1 MNGMG
6 EKSVQKRKYIL
17 ETARKVF
24 MEKGFKRVT
33 MKDIVEACDISRGGL
48 YLYFNSTEE
57 IFLEVLRMES
67 EETDDVFSDNVKE
80 DSTATDILMLFLKEQ
95 KKELMRKKDTLTQAT
110 YEFYFEN
117 KLNKKD
123 NILKKQFD
131 SAVFVLRKL
140 IETGVESEEFYC
152 DDCESA
158 ARNIMLVLEGLKI
171 SAQTIGVTSDSVDKQ
186 LLYILKSLG
195 VEE

>member
-1 MNGMG
+1 
-6 EKSVQKRKYIL
+6 
-17 ETARKVF
+17 

-57 IFLEVLRMES
+57 IFMEVLRMES
-67 EETDDVFSDNVKE
+67 EETDDVFSGNVKE
-80 DSTATDILMLFLKEQ
+80 DSTATDILMIFLKEQ

-117 KLNKKD
+117 KLSKKD
-123 NILKKQFD
+123 DILKKQFE

-152 DDCESA
+152 EDPESA

-171 SAQTIGVTSDSVDKQ
+171 SAQTIGVTSESADKQ

-195 VEE
+195 VED

>member
-1 MNGMG
+1 MG

-17 ETARKVF
+17 DTARKVF

-48 YLYFNSTEE
+48 YLYFSSTEE

-95 KKELMRKKDTLTQAT
+95 KKELLRKKDTLTQAT

-117 KLNKKD
+117 KLSKKD
-123 NILKKQFD
+123 DILKKQFE

-152 DDCESA
+152 EDPEGA

-171 SAQTIGVTSDSVDKQ
+171 SAQTIGVTQESVDKQ

-195 VEE
+195 VED

>member
-1 MNGMG
+1 MG
-6 EKSVQKRKYIL
+6 EKSVQKRKFIL
-17 ETARKVF
+17 DTAKKVF

-48 YLYFNSTEE
+48 YLYFASTEE

-67 EETDDVFSDNVKE
+67 EEADDVFSDNIKE
-80 DSTATDILMLFLKEQ
+80 DATSVDILMLFLKEQ
-95 KKELMRKKDTLTQAT
+95 KKELLRKKDNLIQAT

-117 KLNKKD
+117 KLSKKD

-131 SAVFVLRKL
+131 SAVVIMEKL
-140 IETGVESEEFYC
+140 IETGVNNGEFSC
-152 DDCESA
+152 EDCTEA
-158 ARNIMLVLEGLKI
+158 ARNIILVLEGLKI
-171 SAQTIGVTSDSVDKQ
+171 SAQTIGVSSETVDRQ

-195 VEE
+195 VED

>member
-1 MNGMG
+1 MG

-17 ETARKVF
+17 DTARKVF

-57 IFLEVLRMES
+57 IFMEVLRMES
-67 EETDDVFSDNVKE
+67 EETDDVFSGNVKE

-117 KLNKKD
+117 KLSKKD
-123 NILKKQFD
+123 DILKKQFE

-152 DDCESA
+152 EDPERA

-171 SAQTIGVTSDSVDKQ
+171 SAQTIGVTSESVDKQ

-195 VEE
+195 VED

>member
-1 MNGMG
+1 MG

-17 ETARKVF
+17 DTARKVF

-48 YLYFNSTEE
+48 YLYFSSTEE

-95 KKELMRKKDTLTQAT
+95 KKELLRKKDTLTQAT

-117 KLNKKD
+117 KLSKKD
-123 NILKKQFD
+123 DILKKQFE

-152 DDCESA
+152 EDPDSA

-171 SAQTIGVTSDSVDKQ
+171 AAQTIGVTSESVDKQ

-195 VEE
+195 VED

>member
-1 MNGMG
+1 MG

-17 ETARKVF
+17 DTARKVF

-57 IFLEVLRMES
+57 IFMEVLRMES
-67 EETDDVFSDNVKE
+67 EETDDVFSGNVKE
-80 DSTATDILMLFLKEQ
+80 DSTATDILMIFLKEQ

-117 KLNKKD
+117 KLSKKD
-123 NILKKQFD
+123 DILKKQFE

-152 DDCESA
+152 EDPENA

-171 SAQTIGVTSDSVDKQ
+171 SAQTIGVTSESVDKQ

-195 VEE
+195 VED

>member
-1 MNGMG
+1 MG
-6 EKSVQKRKYIL
+6 EKSVQKRKFIL
-17 ETARKVF
+17 DTARKVF

-48 YLYFNSTEE
+48 YLYFSSTEE

-67 EETDDVFSDNVKE
+67 EETDDVFSDNIKE
-80 DSTATDILMLFLKEQ
+80 DATAADILMLFLKEH
-95 KKELMRKKDTLTQAT
+95 KKELLRKKDTLTQAT

-117 KLNKKD
+117 QLAKKD
-123 NILKKQFD
+123 NILKKQFE
-131 SAVFVLRKL
+131 SAEFIIQRL
-140 IETGVESEEFYC
+140 IESGVENGEFFC
-152 DDCESA
+152 EDCEGA

-171 SAQTIGVTSDSVDKQ
+171 SAQTIGVTAGSVDRQ

-195 VEE
+195 VED

>member
-1 MNGMG
+1 MG
-6 EKSVQKRKYIL
+6 EKSVQKRKFIL
-17 ETARKVF
+17 DTARKVF

-67 EETDDVFSDNVKE
+67 EETDDVFSDNIKE
-80 DSTATDILMLFLKEQ
+80 DATATDILMLFLKEQ
-95 KKELMRKKDTLTQAT
+95 KKELLRKKDTLTQAT

-117 KLNKKD
+117 TLSKKD
-123 NILKKQFD
+123 NILRKQFE
-131 SAVFVLRKL
+131 SAVIIIKKL
-140 IETGVESEEFYC
+140 IEAGVESGEFYC
-152 DDCESA
+152 EDTEGA
-158 ARNIMLVLEGLKI
+158 ARNIMLVLEGFKI
-171 SAQTIGVTSDSVDKQ
+171 SAQTIGVTAESVDKQ

-195 VEE
+195 VED

>member
-1 MNGMG
+1 MG

-195 VEE
+195 VED